1 MLKHP
6 WSDDRLLRAAI
17 EILINHFFLL
27 PSSIHNPPFPP
38 CPLSS
43 PQTMHFPNPHLI
55 LPLLSI
61 LPSLFPPT
69 IAAPSSPQLANPLS
83 IPPSKLPAHPHL
95 RTTTDPLP
103 LRIPIPKDPHG
114 RYITLIVHIAAHP
127 LSEQQIGECLVA
139 LNQVVS
145 GIMANPTIGP
155 RAVIPSEVSP
165 PSFPS
170 LPLPLPPPPK
180 NIPH

>member
-1 MLKHP
+1 
-6 WSDDRLLRAAI
+6 
-17 EILINHFFLL
+17 
-27 PSSIHNPPFPP
+27 
-38 CPLSS
+38 
-43 PQTMHFPNPHLI
+43 MHFPNPHLI

-139 LNQVVS
+139 LNQGYQHLHIS
-145 GIMANPTIGP
+145 PP
-155 RAVIPSEVSP
+155 RARGAYIEIEEGEDEGRMRFETLSLAISGLWLRLMVERRFMEVGFEVWDERGRHVGDGVVALEEEP
-165 PSFPS
+165 EG
-170 LPLPLPPPPK
+170 
-180 NIPH
+180 